1 MFLHISGRA
10 GLHPRLP
17 ASESFDFPVGL
28 KDTKSTEAVGMTPL
42 NPAQVPANAGVI
54 TSVIHPSS
62 AAEAQYRENEAK
74 EHFKVDTGQE

>member
-1 MFLHISGRA
+1 
-10 GLHPRLP
+10 
-17 ASESFDFPVGL
+17 
-28 KDTKSTEAVGMTPL
+28 
-42 NPAQVPANAGVI
+42 VPANAGVI